1 MTKIQNKTEF
11 LKVFNTLNEAQRR
24 HFAALRAIEIG
35 WGGITKV
42 STLTGLSYKT
52 IKKGIDELNEQELIE
67 DYGCVRK
74 KGGGRKKIEEKDPTI
89 IDDLKQIMEDNTA
102 GDPMSSL
109 KWTNKSTYNIAEELE
124 GMGHEVSPDT
134 VARLLKEQNYSLQAN
149 VKSIE
154 PGSSS
159 GRDKQFHYI
168 NDQIKKHIELK
179 DPVISVDAKKREN
192 VGKFKNDGKTWRKK
206 NNPKKVNVY
215 DFRSLGI
222 GIALPY
228 GTYDI
233 QRNEGFVNVGISH
246 ETSKFAVESIR
257 RWWNVL
263 GKYYYINPNALLIT
277 ADGGGSNGS
286 NRKGWKFYIQ
296 EFANEINI
304 PITICHL
311 PPGTSKWNKI
321 EHRMFSFISINWKGK
336 PLVDYQT
343 VINLISNTTT
353 KEGLIILAKLDQQQY
368 KTGEEFTVEEMNQ
381 INIKKHELHPKWNYT
396 IAPK

>member
-1 MTKIQNKTEF
+1 MAEIQNKTKF
-11 LKVFNTLNEAQRR
+11 LKVFNSLDEAYRR

-42 STLTGLSYKT
+42 SNLTGLSYKT
-52 IKKGIDELNEQELIE
+52 IKKGIDELNNQELIE
-67 DYGCVRK
+67 DYGRVRK
-74 KGGGRKKIEEKDPTI
+74 RGGGRKKVEAKDPTI
-89 IDDLKQIMEDNTA
+89 IDDLNQIMDENTA
-102 GDPMSSL
+102 GDPMRPL
-109 KWTNKSTYNIAEELE
+109 KWTNKSTYNLAEELE
-124 GMGHEVSPDT
+124 HMGHEVSPDT

-154 PGSSS
+154 SGSSS

-168 NDQIKKHIELK
+168 NDQIKEYIELN

-192 VGKFKNDGKTWRKK
+192 VGNFKNHGKTWRKK
-206 NNPKKVNVY
+206 NKPNKVNVY
-215 DFRSLGI
+215 DFRSLGV

-228 GTYDI
+228 GAYDI

-263 GKYYYINPNALLIT
+263 GKFYYINPNGLLIT

-286 NRKGWKFYIQ
+286 NRKGWKFYLQ

-304 PITICHL
+304 PITVCHL

-353 KEGLIILAKLDQQQY
+353 KEGLIILAKLDEREY
-368 KTGEEFTVEEMNQ
+368 KTGEEFTDEDMNR
-381 INIKKHELHPKWNYT
+381 INMNMHDLHPKWNYT